1 MKEKYCADTD
11 SKEVSFGAGK
21 AFDGF
26 GRPTPFW
33 TCIVAYRWSNIKQ
46 TCWVYAT
53 QLSGAG
59 AIVDRRSYEA
69 ETTSLEE
76 VNDFLDY
83 LKHLEIHYKKVYNE
97 EQEVSNNHVYA

>member
-11 SKEVSFGAGK
+11 SKEVSFKAGK

-33 TCIVAYRWSNIKQ
+33 TCIVAYRWSNFKQ
-46 TCWVYAT
+46 SFWVYAT
-53 QLSGAG
+53 QLLGTG
-59 AIVDRRSYEA
+59 TVVDRRSYET

-83 LKHLEIHYKKVYNE
+83 LKHLELHYKKVYAE
-97 EQEVSNNHVYA
+97 

>member
-33 TCIVAYRWSNIKQ
+33 ACIVAYRWSNIKQ

-59 AIVDRRSYEA
+59 AVVDRRSYEV
-69 ETTSLEE
+69 ETTSCEE

-83 LKHLEIHYKKVYNE
+83 LKELEIHYKKVYSE
-97 EQEVSNNHVYA
+97 EQEVSTNHVYA